1 MNKLKAIKLYPF
13 KGVNFMICELY
24 LNKAVTQKHTHTQIN
39 VFAVLTPALTCSF
52 PIFIPLLLHLKG
64 NQINSL
70 KSFKC
75 AFSTYQGMHIVVK
88 DCILLLQIRALEI

>member
-1 MNKLKAIKLYPF
+1 MKLLHR
-13 KGVNFMICELY
+13 N
-24 LNKAVTQKHTHTQIN
+24 TRTQIN
-39 VFAVLTPALTCSF
+39 ISAALTPALTYSF

-75 AFSTYQGMHIVVK
+75 AFSKYQVMHIVVK
-88 DCILLLQIRALEI
+88 DCILLLQIRALEICHANLCKIRI